1 MTSRFGGFAEYLVR
15 PPVLYQ
21 GVPDGVSDEEAALC
35 EPVSVGLRAVEVAEL
50 KPGDAAVVFGAGKIG
65 LGAMLCAKAAGAS
78 PVIVVTRRTQSRLDK
93 ALEMGADAVL
103 NASEVDVM
111 SEVAKLTGTGV
122 GPDAVLICACQGKV
136 LNEALAMV
144 RRGGIVVLA
153 GGVPATEIQPGIL
166 LGKNLKLTGFVGAT
180 PTAAVMRLME
190 SKQVN
195 VRPLISDIVPLEE
208 AQRALDP
215 MSSGESIAPLIKP

>member
-1 MTSRFGGFAEYLVR
+1 M
-15 PPVLYQ
+15 
-21 GVPDGVSDEEAALC
+21 
-35 EPVSVGLRAVEVAEL
+35 
-50 KPGDAAVVFGAGKIG
+50 
-65 LGAMLCAKAAGAS
+65 
-78 PVIVVTRRTQSRLDK
+78 
-93 ALEMGADAVL
+93 
-103 NASEVDVM
+103 
-111 SEVAKLTGTGV
+111 
-122 GPDAVLICACQGKV
+122 
-136 LNEALAMV
+136 
-144 RRGGIVVLA
+144 VLA